1 MRSAAA
7 RPAIPPPDAVR
18 QGEIRSSTIPYLFH
32 DFASGRA
39 TGVLT
44 VTDRDARKTVHVER
58 GVVQFASSNEKDDRF
73 NNTLLR
79 ESVLPLRD
87 ILKALEVA
95 LATKERLGEVMVSWK
110 MLEAAEI
117 EKWIRV
123 HLREIVLS
131 LFNLTSGRFIFE
143 PKRPGGETI
152 TLGAT
157 GDAIVVDGVRRITS
171 WVRAY
176 EEVGGLNTEY
186 RATKD
191 AAAIVRDLP
200 LLPAET
206 DLLGKCDSPLSL
218 GEVLDVSGL
227 NNYQTCKSVWALL
240 IIGALMKA

>member
-1 MRSAAA
+1 MRSAAV
-7 RPAIPPPDAVR
+7 RTPPDAVR

-32 DFASGRA
+32 DFAASRA
-39 TGVLT
+39 TGILT
-44 VTDRDARKTVHVER
+44 VTDREARKAVHVEG

-79 ESVLPLRD
+79 ERVLPLRD

-95 LATKERLGEVMVSWK
+95 LATKERLGEVMVTWK
-110 MLEAAEI
+110 MLDAAAI

-131 LFNLTSGRFIFE
+131 LFNVTTGRFGFE

-152 TLGAT
+152 TLGIPA
-157 GDAIVVDGVRRITS
+157 DAVVVDGVRRITS
-171 WVRAY
+171 WARAY

-186 RATKD
+186 RSTKD

-200 LLPAET
+200 LLPAEV
-206 DLLGKCDSPLSL
+206 DLLGKCDTPMSL
-218 GEVLDVSGL
+218 GEILDVSRL
-227 NNYQTCKSVWALL
+227 SNYETCKSVWALL